1 MGAAGETAAP
11 AMTTKS
17 PKASSAPAAPA
28 ATTAAAATTTAAS
41 GTPVQDPQTGAP
53 GYNEWLAA
61 FQAYYQAG
69 AQPPAGGFAHPYM
82 WGGQPMMPPPYG
94 GPHPSYGAMYPP
106 GGMYGHPMYGQ
117 YGAAAPEAM
126 AGGEQADGKTEVKGE
141 GGKPTPLKR
150 SKGSKGS
157 LQLMKGSESGGKG
170 NGVSQSSNG
179 DDGEN
184 DGENDGETGSDRS
197 TDGSREENAQNLL
210 GNKRSF
216 EQMAMEAVGAAPYM
230 PPPGAVVAAPPP
242 VGPPGSGGSLDMSL
256 DYWSAGSVPQPKGG
270 KRASG
275 SPSTSAPPAE
285 LWLTD
290 EREVKRQRRKQ
301 SNRESA
307 RRSRLRKQAECE
319 ELGTRVDTLT
329 VENMALRTELSRVT
343 EECKRLQAENSNLV
357 QKIRSTSASEL
368 TPASDGAAASGAPV
382 DSEVAVSNKEME
394 GSQGNANG
402 NVKAKEEKP
411 AGALLPLF
419 RLLSNMSV
427 ITTRCCLRCM
437 FLGILLHGYEI

>member
-1 MGAAGETAAP
+1 MGASGETAATPP
-11 AMTTKS
+11 ATTKAS
-17 PKASSAPAAPA
+17 PKTSSAPATPA
-28 ATTAAAATTTAAS
+28 GAAAAVASAAATTTTTS
-41 GTPVQDPQTGAP
+41 PTPVQDPQAGAA
-53 GYNEWLAA
+53 GYSEWLAA

-69 AQPPAGGFAHPYM
+69 AQPPAGGFPHPYM
-82 WGGQPMMPPPYG
+82 WGGQPIMPPPYG

-117 YGAAAPEAM
+117 YGAPASEAM
-126 AGGEQADGKTEVKGE
+126 TGVEQADGKGAEAKAGE
-141 GGKPTPLKR
+141 GAKQIPLKR

-157 LQLMKGSESGGKG
+157 LQLLKVGESGGKG

-179 DDGEN
+179 DDNEN
-184 DGENDGETGSDRS
+184 EGETGSDGS
-197 TDGSREENAQNLL
+197 TDNSREENAQNLL
-210 GNKRSF
+210 GGKRSF
-216 EQMAMEAVGAAPYM
+216 GEMAIEAGAAPYM
-230 PPPGAVVAAPPP
+230 PPPGAVLGPPPP

-329 VENMALRTELSRVT
+329 VENMQLRTELSRVT
-343 EECKRLQAENSNLV
+343 EECKRLQAENSTLV
-357 QKIRSTSASEL
+357 QKIRSTPPPEMAA
-368 TPASDGAAASGAPV
+368 PVAPAAAPGENDVVVSG
-382 DSEVAVSNKEME
+382 KETE
-394 GSQGNANG
+394 EAQGNANG
-402 NVKAKEEKP
+402 IVKVKEDKP
-411 AGALLPLF
+411 AGEGTSKIHILCFLF
-419 RLLSNMSV
+419 SS
-427 ITTRCCLRCM
+427 
-437 FLGILLHGYEI
+437 

>member
-1 MGAAGETAAP
+1 
-11 AMTTKS
+11 
-17 PKASSAPAAPA
+17 
-28 ATTAAAATTTAAS
+28 
-41 GTPVQDPQTGAP
+41 
-53 GYNEWLAA
+53 
-61 FQAYYQAG
+61 
-69 AQPPAGGFAHPYM
+69 
-82 WGGQPMMPPPYG
+82 MMPPPYG

-117 YGAAAPEAM
+117 YGTPAPEAM
-126 AGGEQADGKTEVKGE
+126 TGVEQADGKAEVKAE
-141 GGKPTPLKR
+141 GAKQTPLKR

-157 LQLMKGSESGGKG
+157 LQLMKVSESGGKG

-179 DDGEN
+179 DDN
-184 DGENDGETGSDRS
+184 ENDGETGSDGS

-210 GNKRSF
+210 GGKRSF
-216 EQMAMEAVGAAPYM
+216 EQMTIEAVGGAPYM
-230 PPPGAVVAAPPP
+230 PPPGGVVGPPP

-357 QKIRSTSASEL
+357 QKIRSTPPSEM
-368 TPASDGAAASGAPV
+368 TAPVAAADGAAAPVAPV
-382 DSEVAVSNKEME
+382 ESEVAVSNKEIE
-394 GSQGNANG
+394 ESLGNANG
-402 NVKAKEEKP
+402 NLKAKEEKP
-411 AGALLPLF
+411 AGE
-419 RLLSNMSV
+419 RLSLYSA
-427 ITTRCCLRCM
+427 
-437 FLGILLHGYEI
+437 

>member
-1 MGAAGETAAP
+1 M
-11 AMTTKS
+11 
-17 PKASSAPAAPA
+17 
-28 ATTAAAATTTAAS
+28 
-41 GTPVQDPQTGAP
+41 QDPQAGAP

-69 AQPPAGGFAHPYM
+69 AQPPAGGFPHPYM

-117 YGAAAPEAM
+117 YGAVAPEAM
-126 AGGEQADGKTEVKGE
+126 TGGEQADGKTEVKAE
-141 GGKPTPLKR
+141 GAKQTPLKR

-157 LQLMKGSESGGKG
+157 LQLLKVGESGGKG

-179 DDGEN
+179 EEN
-184 DGENDGETGSDRS
+184 ENDGETGSDGS
-197 TDGSREENAQNLL
+197 TDGSGEGNAQNLL
-210 GNKRSF
+210 GGKRSF
-216 EQMAMEAVGAAPYM
+216 EQMAIEAVGATPYM
-230 PPPGAVVAAPPP
+230 APPGAVIGAPPP

-343 EECKRLQAENSNLV
+343 EECKRLQDENRNLV
-357 QKIRSTSASEL
+357 QKIHS
-368 TPASDGAAASGAPV
+368 TPATEVGAPVAAEESPAGAAAAE
-382 DSEVAVSNKEME
+382 SEVVVSNKEIE
-394 GSQGNANG
+394 ESQGNANG
-402 NVKAKEEKP
+402 NVKAKVDKA
-411 AGALLPLF
+411 AGERKLF
-419 RLLSNMSV
+419 TFCNSA
-427 ITTRCCLRCM
+427 
-437 FLGILLHGYEI
+437 

>member
-1 MGAAGETAAP
+1 MGASGETATPP
-11 AMTTKS
+11 ATSKVPKTSSS
-17 PKASSAPAAPA
+17 PVTPGAGAVT
-28 ATTAAAATTTAAS
+28 TTAVATTTS
-41 GTPVQDPQTGAP
+41 PSPVQDPQAGAA

-69 AQPPAGGFAHPYM
+69 AQPPAGGFPHPYM

-117 YGAAAPEAM
+117 YGAPASEAM
-126 AGGEQADGKTEVKGE
+126 TGVEQADGGKPSTEGAKAGE
-141 GGKPTPLKR
+141 GAKPTPLKR

-157 LQLMKGSESGGKG
+157 LQLLKVGEKG

-179 DDGEN
+179 DDN
-184 DGENDGETGSDRS
+184 ENDGETGSDGS
-197 TDGSREENAQNLL
+197 TDNSREENAQNLL
-210 GNKRSF
+210 GGKRSF
-216 EQMAMEAVGAAPYM
+216 GEMAIEAGAAPYM
-230 PPPGAVVAAPPP
+230 PPPGAVPGPPPP

-329 VENMALRTELSRVT
+329 VENIALRTELNRVT
-343 EECKRLQAENSNLV
+343 EECKRLQAENSSLV
-357 QKIRSTSASEL
+357 QKIRSTPPPDL
-368 TPASDGAAASGAPV
+368 TAPAPSDSGAAAAPIENEIVVSG
-382 DSEVAVSNKEME
+382 KETE
-394 GSQGNANG
+394 EAQGNANG
-402 NVKAKEEKP
+402 IVKVKEDKPAVNGDAGVKAQDEQ
-411 AGALLPLF
+411 GAAA
-419 RLLSNMSV
+419 
-427 ITTRCCLRCM
+427 
-437 FLGILLHGYEI
+437 

>member
-1 MGAAGETAAP
+1 MGAAGETGTPPSA
-11 AMTTKS
+11 TSKS
-17 PKASSAPAAPA
+17 PKATS
-28 ATTAAAATTTAAS
+28 ATTTTAAATTTTSAAA
-41 GTPVQDPQTGAP
+41 GTPVQDPQAGAP

-69 AQPPAGGFAHPYM
+69 AQPPAGGGFPHPYM

-117 YGAAAPEAM
+117 YGTVAPEAM
-126 AGGEQADGKTEVKGE
+126 GGGELADGKPEVKTE
-141 GGKPTPLKR
+141 GAKPNSLKR

-157 LQLMKGSESGGKG
+157 LQLLKVGEGKG

-179 DDGEN
+179 E
-184 DGENDGETGSDRS
+184 ENDGETGSDGS
-197 TDGSREENAQNLL
+197 TDGSGEGNAQNLL
-210 GNKRSF
+210 GGKRSF
-216 EQMAMEAVGAAPYM
+216 EQMAIEAVGGGPYM
-230 PPPGAVVAAPPP
+230 PPPGGVVGAPPP
-242 VGPPGSGGSLDMSL
+242 VGAPGSGSLDMSL

-343 EECKRLQAENSNLV
+343 EECKRLQDENRNLV
-357 QKIRSTSASEL
+357 QKIHS
-368 TPASDGAAASGAPV
+368 TPAQEVAGPVAAAESPGGAQGGAGA
-382 DSEVAVSNKEME
+382 DSEAVVSNRDME
-394 GSQGNANG
+394 ESQGNANG
-402 NVKAKEEKP
+402 NVKTKVEKP
-411 AGALLPLF
+411 AVNGDADIKAQDEQGAAA
-419 RLLSNMSV
+419 
-427 ITTRCCLRCM
+427 
-437 FLGILLHGYEI
+437 